1 MSRKAVAHIDLKMKN
16 LLRTTEEYSQFEKIN
31 GTHPLQEQLPEGMLL
46 YPVRKLEK
54 GRVTYFN
61 FDLARDMGLLSKNHP
76 NKMNPNLEKIILNTF
91 CIQII
96 NEYDQQSEKKFDV
109 TRIKPHKF
117 MATRYLQLQHKNK
130 KGATSGDGR
139 SIWNGVVTHEGT
151 TWDVSSRGT
160 GVTALSPGAVEA
172 ARPLKTGEEEFGY
185 GCGLAEVEELYG
197 SAIMSEIFHRQGLST
212 ERVLTVI
219 DIGKGLGIG
228 VRAAPN
234 LLRPAHMFLYL
245 KQNRYAP
252 LKKATQYFIDRQ
264 MLNRVW
270 KFEKRNGTY
279 YDSMLSLLS
288 VEFAK
293 FAAQLERNYIF
304 VWLDWDG
311 DNLLAHPGIID
322 YGSVRQFGIR
332 HDQYR
337 YDDVQRYSTNLN
349 EQRQKARFTVQIFC
363 QLVDYLKTKNKKSL
377 SHFAHSKTLKQY
389 DAAFEQNLRLV
400 FLQQVGMSP
409 SEAQKMIENHSGPVN
424 KLYQDYLV
432 LEKTKTCG
440 QVRKLPDGI
449 NHPAIFNMRA
459 FLREYPQLFKG
470 TNAFDDP
477 YRVRASEVFQLI
489 QSSFASQKD
498 KKLTTSIEKKILKLQ
513 KSYSAV
519 LKLASQGK
527 SKSEFLSEIISQS
540 YQMNFGRRITGNS
553 IEYLVSEV
561 MKAQKKSVSFEDI
574 HIALDAF
581 YKIQSPKVGIRN
593 LVNLNSPAGELYQKL
608 LDRCLEFEEDI

>member
-1 MSRKAVAHIDLKMKN
+1 MSRKAVATYDLKMRNILPKS
-16 LLRTTEEYSQFEKIN
+16 EDYSQFEKIN
-31 GTHPLQEQLPEGMLL
+31 GTHPLQDQLPEGMLL

-61 FDLARDMGLLSKNHP
+61 FDLAREMGLIAKNHP
-76 NKMNPNLEKIILNTF
+76 NKMNPALEKILLNSF

-96 NEYDQQSEKKFDV
+96 NEYDQQNKKSYDPS
-109 TRIKPHKF
+109 RIKPNKNH
-117 MATRYLQLQHKNK
+117 ATRYLQLQHKNK
-130 KGATSGDGR
+130 KGVTSGDGR
-139 SIWNGVVTHEGT
+139 SIWNGVITHQGT
-151 TWDVSSRGT
+151 TWDISSRGT

-245 KQNRYAP
+245 KQNRYLP
-252 LKKATQYFIDRQ
+252 LKKSTDYFIQRQ
-264 MLNRVW
+264 LLNGVW
-270 KFEKRNGTY
+270 NLEKRGGTY
-279 YDSMLSLLS
+279 YDSMLSHLAT
-288 VEFAK
+288 EFAK

-337 YDDVQRYSTNLN
+337 YDDVERFSTNLN
-349 EQRQKARFTVQIFC
+349 EQRKKARFTVQIFC

-377 SHFAHSKTLKQY
+377 SHFNKSKVLKQY
-389 DAAFEQNLRLV
+389 DWVFDQHLRTV
-400 FLQQVGMSP
+400 FLQQVGFNS
-409 SEAQKMIENHSGPVN
+409 SEIKKLFEHHSTEVEN
-424 KLYQDYLV
+424 LYQDYLV
-432 LEKTKTCG
+432 LEKTKTSAAV
-440 QVRKLPDGI
+440 QKLPDGI

-459 FLREYPQLFKG
+459 FLREYPQLLKSE
-470 TNAFDDP
+470 TSKVSVA
-477 YRVRASEVFQLI
+477 EVFQLI
-489 QSSFASQKD
+489 QSGFSTAKD
-498 KKLTTSIEKKILKLQ
+498 KKLTTGIHKKIANLQ
-513 KSYSAV
+513 KSYSTLLSAA
-519 LKLASQGK
+519 LGNKNRQD
-527 SKSEFLSEIISQS
+527 FLTDMILRAR
-540 YQMNFGRRITGNS
+540 QMNFGGRITGNS
-553 IEYLVSEV
+553 IEYLVAEV
-561 MKAQKKSVSFEDI
+561 LKAQKKSMSFDDI
-574 HIALDAF
+574 HMALESF
-581 YKIQSPKVGIRN
+581 YKMQSPQTNKRN
-593 LVNLNSPAGELYQKL
+593 LVSLNSPSGELYQKL
-608 LDRCLEFEEDI
+608 FDLCLEFEEDI

>member
-1 MSRKAVAHIDLKMKN
+1 MSRKAVAHIDLKMKE
-16 LLRTTEEYSQFEKIN
+16 LLRISEEYSQFDKIN
-31 GTHPLQEQLPEGMLL
+31 GTHPLQAQLPEGMLL

-61 FDLARDMGLLSKNHP
+61 FDLAREMGLLPKNHP
-76 NKMNPNLEKIILNTF
+76 NKMNAALEKMVLNTF

-139 SIWNGVVTHEGT
+139 SIWNGVITHDGT
-151 TWDVSSRGT
+151 TWDISSRGT

-245 KQNRYAP
+245 KQNRHSS
-252 LKKATQYFIDRQ
+252 LKKATQYFIERQ
-264 MLNRVW
+264 MLNGVW

-279 YDSMLSLLS
+279 FDSMLSLLS
-288 VEFAK
+288 TEFAK

-337 YDDVQRYSTNLN
+337 YDDVQRFSTNLN

-363 QLVDYLKTKNKKSL
+363 QMVDYLKTKNKKPL
-377 SHFAHSKTLKQY
+377 SHFAQSKILKQY
-389 DAAFEQNLRLV
+389 DQAFEQNLRSV
-400 FLQQVGMSP
+400 FLQQVGFDP
-409 SEAQKMIENHSGPVN
+409 NDIKKLIENHAGAVE

-432 LEKTKTCG
+432 LEKTKTAG

-459 FLREYPQLFKG
+459 FLREYPQLFKA
-470 TNAFDDP
+470 THDFENPSKVTSA
-477 YRVRASEVFQLI
+477 EVFQLI
-489 QSSFASQKD
+489 QSSFASSKD
-498 KKLTTSIEKKILKLQ
+498 KKLTVNIQKKILKLQ
-513 KSYSAV
+513 KSYAMV
-519 LKLASQGK
+519 LKYACAGK
-527 SKSEFLSEIISQS
+527 AKAEFLNDVINRSF
-540 YQMNFGRRITGNS
+540 QMNFARRITGNS
-553 IEYLVSEV
+553 IEYLVGEM
-561 MKAQKKSVSFEDI
+561 MKAQKKAVSFEDI
-574 HIALDAF
+574 HVALDAF
-581 YKIQSPKVGIRN
+581 FKMQSPKFGVRS
-593 LVNLNSPAGELYQKL
+593 LVNLNSPSGELYQKL